1 MSEGSSFTT
10 TYSVYASSSQYN
22 GTYNGQVKY
31 VLLHPYRNDSTITRT
46 NLENAFALSGKSKIN
61 GYYAMQDMTSD
72 ICNSVT
78 GDGESTATQL
88 VDTRDNKLY
97 YVTKLADGH
106 CWMTQNL
113 DFDIEANTTLNS
125 NTTDLNV
132 VYDSSTGQY
141 AEYSDGYAESNG
153 VIYYTPASSATTIDF
168 QNNTVEGWSNNSS
181 RNTPASANKTD
192 AMETGY
198 NALGNYYNWTVA
210 IASNNS
216 SVAITSA
223 KNSICPKGWRLP
235 TIPSLSN
242 NDFANLN
249 LLYEDV
255 SLAPL
260 FFKKAGHVS
269 ASSQISDI
277 GSIGLYIS
285 SNSYYNSGFY
295 GASIINNTLI
305 TNTWW
310 INDYNGRIGGDS
322 IRCIAR

>member
-1 MSEGSSFTT
+1 
-10 TYSVYASSSQYN
+10 
-22 GTYNGQVKY
+22 
-31 VLLHPYRNDSTITRT
+31 
-46 NLENAFALSGKSKIN
+46 
-61 GYYAMQDMTSD
+61 MQ
-72 ICNSVT
+72 
-78 GDGESTATQL
+78 E
-88 VDTRDNKLY
+88 VDTWKNTLTLEQSVQAIDKRDGKKY
-97 YVTKLADGH
+97 WVTKLKDGNV
-106 CWMTQNL
+106 WMTQNL

-141 AEYSDGYAESNG
+141 AENSDGYAESNG